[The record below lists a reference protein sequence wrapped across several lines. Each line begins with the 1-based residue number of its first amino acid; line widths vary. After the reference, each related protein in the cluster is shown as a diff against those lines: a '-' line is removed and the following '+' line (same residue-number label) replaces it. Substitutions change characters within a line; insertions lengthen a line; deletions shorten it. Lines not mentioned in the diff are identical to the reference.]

1 MKAFFDFVLRQ
12 AAAFTATGVIW
23 LISFFAFTQVI
34 LLSTTYAIVGG
45 VVTYYSVKHIQIS
58 RYAKR
63 QGLTRKEYKFI
74 SENLKEAKAKV
85 IRLQRAFL
93 QVRHFGNA
101 KENFEIL
108 RTVKRIYANTQREP
122 WRFFKA
128 EAFYYKHL
136 DSLVEI
142 AEKYAYLSK
151 QQVKSRE
158 MSETMRDSRHTII
171 VLGQSVNKDLREM
184 LNDDVDTLHFE
195 LDVAK
200 KALQKPK
207 KTNGRVI

>member
-1 MKAFFDFVLRQ
+1 MKAFFEFVLRQ

-23 LISFFAFTQVI
+23 LISFFAFSQI
-34 LLSTTYAIVGG
+34 FLLSTAYALVCG
-45 VVTYYSVKHIQIS
+45 VVTYYAVKHLQIS
-58 RYAKR
+58 RDAKR
-63 QGLTRKEYKFI
+63 HGLTRKEYKFI
-74 SENLKEAKAKV
+74 SGNLKEAKAKV
-85 IRLQRAFL
+85 IRLQRAL
-93 QVRHFGNA
+93 VQVRPLGNA

-108 RTVKRIYANTQREP
+108 RTVKRIYTNTKREP

-128 EAFYYKHL
+128 EAFFYKHL

-142 AEKYAYLSK
+142 TEKYAYLSK

-158 MSETMRDSRHTII
+158 MSETMRDSRLAII
-171 VLGQSVNKDLREM
+171 VLGQTVNKDLRIM

-200 KALQKPK
+200 KTLQKPK